1 MTVTGVGEDYVNG
14 TETLLQ
20 LLVLV
25 AVTLTVTS
33 AGVNWG
39 IIPCIVLLC
48 ARLCGGEHWRALE
61 QCCRTMPSGRIA

>member
-39 IIPCIVLLC
+39 IIPCIDLLC
-48 ARLCGGEHWRALE
+48 ARLCGGEHWSSVA
-61 QCCRTMPSGRIA
+61 GRSHLAE